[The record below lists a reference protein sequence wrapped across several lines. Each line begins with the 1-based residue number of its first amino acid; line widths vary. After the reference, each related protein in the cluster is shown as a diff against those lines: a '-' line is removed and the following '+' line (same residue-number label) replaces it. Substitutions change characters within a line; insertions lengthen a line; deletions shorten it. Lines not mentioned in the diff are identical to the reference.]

1 MAVGIA
7 IKVNQRNLQRNLRD
21 LARFFDDTP
30 KLLSAIGDRHL
41 AWIDENFRKGG
52 AEKKWRPLSA
62 NTIAARR
69 QGSSAILQDTGR
81 LKQSFVK
88 KLGSD
93 RVDVGTE
100 EKKAKWHH
108 EGTKPFD
115 IRPRSAKVLRFVTA
129 GGIVFTRAVRHP
141 GLPARPLL
149 PSDTLGER
157 LALETA
163 EAAVD
168 AAAKKASG

>member
-1 MAVGIA
+1 MAVGVA
-7 IKVNQRNLQRNLRD
+7 IKINQRGFQRD
-21 LARFFDDTP
+21 MKELARFFGDTRT
-30 KLLSAIGDRHL
+30 LLSAIGDRHL
-41 AWIDENFRKGG
+41 GWIDENFRKGG
-52 AEKKWRPLSA
+52 AEKKWRPLSP

-88 KLGSD
+88 KVESD

-108 EGTKPFD
+108 EGTKPFT
-115 IRPRSAKVLRFVTA
+115 IRPRAAKVLRFMTT
-129 GGIVFTRAVRHP
+129 GGFVFTRAVDHP
-141 GLPARPLL
+141 GLAARPLL

-157 LALETA
+157 LAFETA

-168 AAAKKASG
+168 AATKKASG